1 MPAEENKAIV
11 RRWVDEAYNPGNVGL
26 MDELF
31 AADFVNHDPANPQV
45 RDLEGLKQDVRTQ
58 QVAFP
63 DRHTS
68 IDELLADGDKV
79 IKRFTFRGT
88 QTGEW
93 NGIPATGKQV
103 TLQGIDILRI
113 ENGQIKEIWWGYDA
127 LGVLQQLG
135 VIPQPEQVGA

>member
-31 AADFVNHDPANPQV
+31 AADFVNHDPANPMV

-58 QVAFP
+58 HAAFS
-63 DRHTS
+63 DRHAS

-79 IKRFTFRGT
+79 IKRFTYRGT

-113 ENGQIKEIWWGYDA
+113 VNGQITEIWWGYDT

-135 VIPQPEQVGA
+135 VIPQPEPVGA

>member
-1 MPAEENKAIV
+1 MAAEENKAIV
-11 RRWVDEAYNPGNVGL
+11 CRWVDEAYNPGNVGL

-58 QVAFP
+58 QAGFP
-63 DRHTS
+63 DRHTT

-113 ENGQIKEIWWGYDA
+113 ENGQITEIWWGYDA

>member
-31 AADFVNHDPANPQV
+31 AADFVNHDPANPMV

-58 QVAFP
+58 QAAFP

-113 ENGQIKEIWWGYDA
+113 ENGQIREIWWGYDA

>member
-31 AADFVNHDPANPQV
+31 AADFVNHDPANPMV

-58 QVAFP
+58 QEAFP

-88 QTGEW
+88 QSGEW

-113 ENGQIKEIWWGYDA
+113 ENGQITEIWWGYDA

-135 VIPQPEQVGA
+135 VLPQAEQVGA

>member
-1 MPAEENKAIV
+1 MAAEENKAIV

-31 AADFVNHDPANPQV
+31 AADFVNHDPANPMV

-58 QVAFP
+58 QAAFP

-93 NGIPATGKQV
+93 NGIPPTGKQV

-113 ENGQIKEIWWGYDA
+113 ENGQITEIWWGYDA

>member
-1 MPAEENKAIV
+1 MAAEENKSIV

-31 AADFVNHDPANPQV
+31 AADFVNHDPANPMV

-58 QVAFP
+58 QEAFP

-88 QTGEW
+88 QSGEW

-113 ENGQIKEIWWGYDA
+113 ENGQITEIWWGYDA

-135 VIPQPEQVGA
+135 VIPQAEQVGA